1 MMQTALQRAGHVP
14 YSLFAAAGI
23 FLLAVTAYPKSLDES
38 ASCGEKTTTVNAQCV
53 TPAMK
58 GAHTPHR

>member
-1 MMQTALQRAGHVP
+1 MQTALQRSGHVP

-38 ASCGEKTTTVNAQCV
+38 TSCREKTATASAQCV
-53 TPAMK
+53 TPAMN
-58 GAHTPHR
+58 GTGTPHC